1 MLFAHDAGIDRP
13 RRIDANGAAGGNLLM
28 RGNTFQL
35 NWLSVTRQKTRAR
48 CNPGLANGVASTEA
62 HISESEASYREALAA
77 ETAGNWCSSIVS
89 QLKAQRSLAKAS
101 CFVEGALELFWRTSS
116 VSTEADAAT
125 EASRQKLSDQ
135 AEEFLVGRAVLFHS
149 HMFPQM
155 TNLAGLSLVSLL
167 LMLLAVSCYPFQPH
181 QLIVL
186 FNWTGFLPLSVLL
199 CISPSK

>member
-89 QLKAQRSLAKAS
+89 QLKAQLLGWIEL
-101 CFVEGALELFWRTSS
+101 CGLGQFVQALEALADLAA
-116 VSTEADAAT
+116 VTE
-125 EASRQKLSDQ
+125 SPR
-135 AEEFLVGRAVLFHS
+135 
-149 HMFPQM
+149 
-155 TNLAGLSLVSLL
+155 LA
-167 LMLLAVSCYPFQPH
+167 
-181 QLIVL
+181 
-186 FNWTGFLPLSVLL
+186 
-199 CISPSK
+199 